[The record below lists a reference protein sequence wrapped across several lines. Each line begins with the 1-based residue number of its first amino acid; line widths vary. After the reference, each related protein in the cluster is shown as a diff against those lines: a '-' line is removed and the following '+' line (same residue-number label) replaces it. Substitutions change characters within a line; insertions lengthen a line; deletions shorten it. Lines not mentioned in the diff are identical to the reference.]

1 MHSMTPPAYAE
12 LDCISNFSFLQ
23 GASHPEELVQ
33 RAAQLGYEALALSDE
48 CSLAGV
54 VRAWTEAKKQ
64 HIKLIIGSRFKLDGM
79 HIIILARNLNG
90 YGHLSELITLARR
103 SCDKGQYQLSLQNIL
118 APSSGHDHMTHMP
131 DCLVIPKPGY
141 DNDISELNNR

>member
-1 MHSMTPPAYAE
+1 MRISDWSSDVCSSDL

-79 HIIILARNLNG
+79 HIIILASNLNG
-90 YGHLSELITLARR
+90 YGNLSELITLARR
-103 SCDKGQYQLSLQNIL
+103 SCDKGDRK
-118 APSSGHDHMTHMP
+118 SGVMGKRVT
-131 DCLVIPKPGY
+131 V
-141 DNDISELNNR
+141 